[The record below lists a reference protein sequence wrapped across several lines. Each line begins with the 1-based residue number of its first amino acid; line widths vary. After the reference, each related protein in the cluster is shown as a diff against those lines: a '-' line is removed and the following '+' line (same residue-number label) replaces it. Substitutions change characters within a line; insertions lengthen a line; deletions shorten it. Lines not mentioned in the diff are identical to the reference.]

1 MLLSYPL
8 DLRRGI
14 EDVGLVRG
22 DNVEGKLVLRDGEE
36 QNMKQRLCEAQMR
49 KTVERPTTT
58 YIWKQNEILLVCI
71 YISHICIHVQ

>member
-36 QNMKQRLCEAQMR
+36 QNMKQRLREAQMR
-49 KTVERPTTT
+49 KTVE
-58 YIWKQNEILLVCI
+58 
-71 YISHICIHVQ
+71 